1 MANDQSSHL
10 GLRPVKQPF
19 GAIKIG
25 YYRANTAIAMFRW
38 QPVVLNNSGQ
48 VQVAAIAAL
57 SPILGS
63 VVGFVDATKASI
75 PTFMDSL
82 ADGPFLPS
90 SPGGDA
96 WVAVADD
103 PNQLFIM
110 EEDTG
115 GTLIGSANSSGLRVR
130 FTYLATTGN
139 TTTGIATALIDRS
152 TLAATTGEILTLVGP
167 SDNMNSDGT
176 TNDLTGAFAKW
187 YIRINSHQNA
197 PDKRNMATLS
207 LPG

>member
-1 MANDQSSHL
+1 MANDQSSSL
-10 GLRPVKQPF
+10 GLRPIKQPF
-19 GAIKIG
+19 GTIQIG
-25 YYRANTAIAMFRW
+25 YYRANTGQAMFRY

-63 VVGFVDATKASI
+63 VVGFLDANKASI
-75 PTFMDSL
+75 PAFMDSL
-82 ADGPFLPS
+82 SEGPYLPA
-90 SPGGDA
+90 SPGANA

-103 PNQLFIM
+103 PNQLFIL

-115 GTLIGSANSSGLRVR
+115 GTLIGSANSSGQTVR

-139 TTTGIATALIDRS
+139 TTTGVGNVVLDRS
-152 TLAATTGEILTLVGP
+152 TIAATTGEILTLVGP
-167 SDNMNSDGT
+167 SDNVNQDGT
-176 TNDLTGAFAKW
+176 YNDLTLASAKW
-187 YIRINSHQNA
+187 LVRINSHQNA
-197 PDKRNMATLS
+197 ADKRNSPNLM